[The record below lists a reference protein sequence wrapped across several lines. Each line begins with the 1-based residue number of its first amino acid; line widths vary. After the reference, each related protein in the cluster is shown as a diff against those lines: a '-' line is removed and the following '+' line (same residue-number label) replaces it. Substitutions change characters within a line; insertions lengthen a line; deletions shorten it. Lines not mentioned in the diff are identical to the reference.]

1 MATAQ
6 LSAFLHRHGA
16 AKGGEFTHTRIGS
29 KQLGIQG
36 GCYNIPP
43 DKRDTFYDL
52 YLAHL
57 KAGRFEYLTEA
68 QGETAPLMVD
78 LDFRYDTDVE
88 ERQHS
93 EGVVQDL
100 VALYTKALSSIVAF
114 SEGISIKAFAL
125 EKPHVNCCEGQ
136 TKDGI
141 HIVIATPLDRA
152 TQCLVRDHVRC
163 EINDVIEGLPLTNAV
178 DSVLDEGISLGSTNW
193 QLYGSRKPANEA
205 YAVTYTSNWVADADG
220 VLQLSDIVASKNDD
234 AALKTLHKM
243 ISARAYCDGE
253 FETPAIRDDA
263 QQAHAAWVTRLT
275 KPSPSILAS
284 NEFEN
289 VLAIPGSSTIPSC
302 SIDASMST
310 EAINQAALDH
320 INALDHPE
328 TYHLREVAKYTMC
341 LGADYYDDRNKWYQ
355 VGLALNATHRELFG
369 IWMAFS
375 ALSAKFDASQITK
388 YRESWDAM
396 GAAAKTTGRRIT
408 ERSIMYWARTSNP
421 DGYYAV
427 NSQCV
432 EHYMEETLTGATEYD
447 VAQVMYC
454 KFKDDYK
461 CVSIKQRL
469 WYEYDKHRW
478 VECDSGHALRH
489 QISSWLALEY
499 LKKTTAIV
507 SKYLQNNGDSED
519 EDRLRKRASKY
530 SEIALLLKKTNYKDH
545 VMRECCELFYDPKF
559 LDQLDTNPHLLCF
572 TNGIYDFENHEFRAG
587 RADDYVSLTTGT
599 EYMPIDSV
607 SASVRSEV
615 EEFMTQL
622 FPDPELNNYMWDH
635 LASVLPGMN
644 DNQTFNIYSGIGSNG
659 KSKLVELMS
668 LVLGDYKGT
677 VPITMVVGNRTN
689 IGSASPE
696 IAQLKGKRYAVMQ
709 EPTKGDKI
717 NEGILKEMT
726 GSDPIQGRALYK
738 DTVTYVPQ
746 FTLAVC
752 CNDLP
757 TFKSNDEGTWR
768 RVRLCRFVSC
778 FVDADEETDKRQE
791 YPNVVH
797 WFPKNKKLGELMKDW
812 IPTFTSMLVERV
824 RRTKGEVRS
833 CEVVLRESK
842 KYRNDQDVLVLFRQ
856 ERLHEVAGEWLNITV
871 AWQDFQDWFRES
883 YPGRRSMPE
892 RKELRAS
899 LERVL
904 GVYKSH
910 TRGWKNWS
918 SSPSV
923 DYADDYVE

>member
-1 MATAQ
+1 
-6 LSAFLHRHGA
+6 
-16 AKGGEFTHTRIGS
+16 
-29 KQLGIQG
+29 LGIGG

-43 DKRDTFYDL
+43 DKREAFYDL
-52 YLAHL
+52 YLEHL
-57 KAGRFEYLTEA
+57 KSGRFEYLTEA
-68 QGETAPLMVD
+68 QGDTSPLVVD
-78 LDFRYDTDVE
+78 LDFRYDSEVE

-93 EGVVQDL
+93 EGVIQDL

-114 SEGISIKAFAL
+114 TEGTSIKAFAM

-136 TKDGI
+136 TKDGV

-163 EINDVIEGLPLTNAV
+163 DISDCIGELPLTNDV

-193 QLYGSRKPANEA
+193 QLYGSRKPGNEA
-205 YAVTYTSNWVADADG
+205 YAVTYTSCWVADADG
-220 VLQLSDIVASKNDD
+220 VLQLSDVVATKSDD
-234 AALKTLHKM
+234 ASLKALHQM
-243 ISARAYCDGE
+243 MSVRAYCDGE
-253 FETPAIRDDA
+253 FETPAIRDDS
-263 QQAHAAWVTRLT
+263 QAAHTAWVARLT
-275 KPSPSILAS
+275 KPAPTAMVPSMLNNTHA
-284 NEFEN
+284 
-289 VLAIPGSSTIPSC
+289 LHGGSVIPSC
-302 SIDASMST
+302 IITTSMLADEISKA
-310 EAINQAALDH
+310 AIDH
-320 INALDHPE
+320 INALDSPD
-328 TYHLREVAKYTMC
+328 TYHLREVAQYTMC
-341 LGADYYDDRNKWYQ
+341 LGADYYDDRNKWLQ
-355 VGLALNATHRELFG
+355 VGLALNATHPELFG

-375 ALSAKFDASQITK
+375 AMSAKFDTSQVNSH
-388 YRESWDAM
+388 RETWDTM
-396 GAAAKTTGRRIT
+396 GKSAKTTGRRLT
-408 ERSIMYWARTSNP
+408 ARSIMYWARTSNP
-421 DGYYAV
+421 DGYFAV
-427 NSQCV
+427 NSKCV
-432 EHYMEETLTGATEYD
+432 NHYMDETLKGATEYD
-447 VAQVMYC
+447 VAQVMHC
-454 KFKDDYK
+454 KFKDKYK
-461 CVSIKQRL
+461 CVSIKSRL

-489 QISSWLALEY
+489 RISAWLAVEY
-499 LKKTTAIV
+499 LKKTQEIV
-507 SKYLQNNGDSED
+507 NQTLQSNGDSE
-519 EDRLRKRASKY
+519 ESSALQKRASKY

-559 LDQLDTNPHLLCF
+559 LDQLDTNPNILCF
-572 TNGIYDFENHEFRAG
+572 NNGIYDFEEQEFRAG

-599 EYMPIDSV
+599 EYVPIKSV
-607 SASVRSEV
+607 CSSMRAEV
-615 EEFMTQL
+615 NEFMAQL
-622 FPDPELNNYMWDH
+622 FPDPELNDYMWDH

-644 DNQTFNIYSGIGSNG
+644 ENQTFNIYSGIGSNG

-726 GSDPIQGRALYK
+726 GSDPIQGRHLYK

-768 RVRLCRFVSC
+768 RVRLCRFMAC
-778 FVDADEETDKRQE
+778 FVDADEAEDKKLE
-791 YPNVVH
+791 NPNVVH
-797 WFPKNKKLGELMKDW
+797 WFPKNKKLGDRMKDW
-812 IPTFTSMLVERV
+812 VPTFTSMLVERV
-824 RRTKGEVRS
+824 KQTKGEVRT

-856 ERLHEVAGEWLNITV
+856 ERLHEVSGEWLNITV
-871 AWQDFQDWFRES
+871 AWQDFQDWYRES
-883 YPGRRSMPE
+883 YPGRRSMPD

-899 LERVL
+899 LERVM

-918 SSPSV
+918 SAPAV
-923 DYADDYVE
+923 DYAEDYAE